1 MIFVTK
7 YRIQPSLTLAYSEN
21 LFYHS
26 KNQGGAIRPERF
38 QVTLKYPVPKAI
50 RPLFYLN
57 FEVNN
62 ETDSPGNC

>member
-1 MIFVTK
+1 MIIVTK
-7 YRIQPSLTLAYSEN
+7 YRIPSSLSLANSQN

-26 KNQGGAIRPERF
+26 KNQDGLIRPERF
-38 QVTLKYPVPKAI
+38 QVTLKHQVPIPI